1 MEHPLK
7 FAPVSQ
13 VKDAIARA
21 WLERSGREE
30 RSSLGTVVLR
40 PHQRE
45 AVARIVRTLERE
57 RVALLADD
65 VGLGKTYTAIAVAAT
80 ARAPLIVAP
89 AALRDMWREALGA
102 ARVRAAWT
110 SYEQLSRG
118 ACLPG
123 EQPDLVILDE
133 AQHARTPTTI
143 RYGRLAAL
151 AAGARVLLISATPI
165 HNSRNDLTALFALAL
180 GRSARSLDDDAIAAH
195 TVRRTH
201 DEVPA
206 EPLPV
211 LEARGWIR
219 VPDDEDLLQRLLSLP
234 PPLPARD
241 AGDGGVL
248 LTWTLVRLWA
258 STRGALR
265 AALRRRV
272 QRGWALRQA
281 LQSGVHPTAGELV
294 AWQCSDQAVQLAF
307 PELIASPAV
316 HSTELLVAVNRHI
329 AALEELLAH
338 LTSTADPDRAR
349 ADALRTLRRESP
361 GQRVLVFSQFA
372 DSVSALWRLL
382 RNDPGVAVLTSKGAL
397 VAGGAISRR
406 EALRRFAPRA
416 LRAAIP
422 ARADAI
428 ELLISTDFLSEGVN
442 LQDASVI
449 VHLDLPWTHARL
461 AQRVGRVRRMGS
473 LHSSVRVFTFAPP
486 ASTERLLEVE
496 RRIAAKL
503 GAAARTLGVAGAI
516 LPSMLGQAPQ
526 ADDSPARAGEHLRA
540 LLARWQTGEHSQVEG
555 APLAAVV
562 RGECN
567 GAMAAL
573 IDREAQVALASVTNG
588 VVSTDPRELLAA
600 AAALE
605 ALEQCAPDAAAVR
618 REYRRLEQW
627 ADARAADRAVGGAI
641 SIEGAARR
649 ATLRRLASIVART
662 PIARR
667 HELAPLATEARRVAG
682 SAIGA
687 GGELILGQLATAQ
700 MPDDAWLRAV
710 AAFAEAHGH
719 RQFDSRAGPRPRIV
733 ALIVVVPRHR

>member
-1 MEHPLK
+1 MEHPLR

-13 VKDAIARA
+13 AQDAIARA
-21 WLERSGREE
+21 WLEQSGREE
-30 RSSLGTVVLR
+30 RALLGTVVLR

-45 AVARIVRTLERE
+45 AVARIVRILERE

-65 VGLGKTYTAIAVAAT
+65 VGLGKTYVAIAVAAT

-89 AALRDMWREALGA
+89 AALRDMWRDALA
-102 ARVRAAWT
+102 AAGVRAAWT
-110 SYEQLSRG
+110 SYERLSRS
-118 ACLPG
+118 ATVPD
-123 EQPDLVILDE
+123 EQPDLLILDE

-180 GRSARSLDDDAIAAH
+180 GRSARALDDDAIAAH

-201 DEVPA
+201 DDVPA
-206 EPLPV
+206 EPLPA
-211 LEARGWIR
+211 LEARGWIH
-219 VPDDEDLLQRLLSLP
+219 VPDDDDLLGRLLALP
-234 PPLPARD
+234 PPLPPRD

-281 LQSGVHPTAGELV
+281 LQSGVHPAAGELA

-316 HSTELLVAVNRHI
+316 RPAELLVALDRHI

-338 LTSTADPDRAR
+338 LTSTADPDRDR

-361 GQRVLVFSQFA
+361 GQRLLVFSQFA
-372 DSVSALWRLL
+372 DSASALWRLL

-416 LRAAIP
+416 LQAASP

-428 ELLISTDFLSEGVN
+428 ELLISTDLLSEGVN
-442 LQDASVI
+442 LQDASVV

-473 LHSSVRVFTFAPP
+473 VHSSVRVFTFAPP

-503 GAAARTLGVAGAI
+503 GAAARTLGIAGAI
-516 LPSMLGQAPQ
+516 LPSVLGQAPD
-526 ADDSPARAGEHLRA
+526 AEDSPARASERLRA
-540 LLARWQTGEHSQVEG
+540 LLARWQTGVQSDDEG
-555 APLAAVV
+555 ASLASVV
-562 RGECN
+562 RGECH
-567 GAMAAL
+567 GALAAL
-573 IDREAQVALASVTNG
+573 IDRESHVVLASVANG
-588 VVSTDPRELLAA
+588 VVSTDPRELLAV

-605 ALEQCAPDAAAVR
+605 RLEQCAPDAAAVR
-618 REYRRLEQW
+618 RQYRRLEQW
-627 ADARAADRAVGGAI
+627 ADARTAERTVAGAI

-649 ATLRRLASIVART
+649 ATLRRLASIIART

-667 HELAPLATEARRVAG
+667 HELAPLAAHARRLAG
-682 SAIGA
+682 SAIGV
-687 GGELILGQLATAQ
+687 GGELILGQLAAAQ

-719 RQFDSRAGPRPRIV
+719 RPLDSRRRLRPRIV
-733 ALIVVVPRHR
+733 ALIVIVPRHA

>member
-1 MEHPLK
+1 MEHPLR

-21 WLERSGREE
+21 WLERPGREE

-45 AVARIVRTLERE
+45 AVTRIIRILERR

-65 VGLGKTYTAIAVAAT
+65 VGLGKTFVAIAVAAT

-89 AALRDMWREALGA
+89 AALRDMWRDALDASG
-102 ARVRAAWT
+102 VRAAWT
-110 SYEQLSRG
+110 SYEQLSRS
-118 ACLPG
+118 ASLPD

-151 AAGARVLLISATPI
+151 AAGARVLLMSATPI
-165 HNSRNDLTALFALAL
+165 HNSRNDLTALLALAL
-180 GRSARSLDDDAIAAH
+180 GRAARSLDDDAIAAH

-201 DEVPA
+201 DDVPA
-206 EPLPV
+206 EPLPA
-211 LEARGWIR
+211 LETRAW
-219 VPDDEDLLQRLLSLP
+219 VHLPDDDDLLRRLLALP
-234 PPLPARD
+234 PPLPPRD

-258 STRGALR
+258 STRGALLS
-265 AALRRRV
+265 ALRRRV

-307 PELIASPAV
+307 PELIASPAS
-316 HSTELLVAVNRHI
+316 HPTELLVALNRHI

-338 LTSTADPDRAR
+338 LTSTVDPDRAR
-349 ADALRTLRRESP
+349 ADALRALRRESS
-361 GQRVLVFSQFA
+361 GQRLLVFSQFA
-372 DSVSALWRLL
+372 DSAAAIWRLL
-382 RNDPGVAVLTSKGAL
+382 RNDPGVAVLTSKGAM

-406 EALRRFAPRA
+406 EALRRFAPSA
-416 LRAAIP
+416 SGAAIP

-428 ELLISTDFLSEGVN
+428 DLLISTDLLSEGVN
-442 LQDASVI
+442 LQDASVV

-473 LHSSVRVFTFAPP
+473 VHSSVRVFTFAPP

-496 RRIAAKL
+496 RRIATKL
-503 GAAARTLGVAGAI
+503 GAAARTLGIAGAI
-516 LPSMLGQAPQ
+516 LPSMARHEPH
-526 ADDSPARAGEHLRA
+526 AEDSPARASERLRA
-540 LLARWQTGEHSQVEG
+540 LLARWQTGERSHDDD
-555 APLAAVV
+555 APVAAVV
-562 RGECN
+562 RGAGN
-567 GAMAAL
+567 RALAAL
-573 IDREAQVALASVTNG
+573 IDREAQVVLASVANG
-588 VVSTDPRELLAA
+588 VVSTDPRELLAVA
-600 AAALE
+600 AAME
-605 ALEQCAPDAAAVR
+605 GLEQCAPDATAVR

-627 ADARAADRAVGGAI
+627 ADARTAERTVGGAI

-649 ATLRRLASIVART
+649 TTLRRLAHIVART

-667 HELAPLATEARRVAG
+667 HELAPLAAEARRVAG
-682 SAIGA
+682 SAIGV
-687 GGELILGQLATAQ
+687 GGELILGQLAAAQ

-710 AAFAEAHGH
+710 AAFAEAHGP
-719 RQFDSRAGPRPRIV
+719 RPPDSRGGPRPRVV